1 MNAQETVSLNKP
13 EERYVLDFFSNKE
26 NHKYAKFNC
35 ADNTVLIAERLA
47 TFGIIF
53 SRTAVKRAI
62 LELVNEGMTRADG
75 KDDVDDAID
84 AANATEARQRQE
96 AESVPLTAN
105 LCAEIAA
112 MSPVDVARRY
122 HDEFDFR
129 ILYSRAAQLWGFKI
143 PDERA

>member
-13 EERYVLDFFSNKE
+13 EERYVLDFFRNKE

-47 TFGIIF
+47 SFGIIF

-62 LELVNEGMTRADG
+62 LELIEEGEIERVDG
-75 KDDVDDAID
+75 KDATDDAMD
-84 AANATEARQRQE
+84 KAKATEARQRQE
-96 AESVPLTAN
+96 AEAIPLTAA
-105 LCAEIAA
+105 LCANIAA

-129 ILYSRAAQLWGFKI
+129 
-143 PDERA
+143 